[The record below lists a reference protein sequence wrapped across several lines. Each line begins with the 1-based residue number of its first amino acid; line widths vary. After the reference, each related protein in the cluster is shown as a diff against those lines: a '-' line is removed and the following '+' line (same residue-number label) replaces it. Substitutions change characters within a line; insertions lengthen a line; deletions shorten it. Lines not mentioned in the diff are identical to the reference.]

1 MKYCNN
7 ERYPIDILLR
17 FWYNRGTK
25 SKGANTMAKIG
36 YIRVST
42 TEQNTDRQEI
52 NLQNCDKL
60 FIEKV
65 SGKDTEHRTEL
76 KKLMEYVREDDIVV
90 VDSFSRFARNTKDLL
105 SLVEQLQ
112 NKGVSF
118 VSLKENIDTTTPQ
131 GKFMLTVFAGLAQ
144 FEREQTLERQRE
156 GIEIAKRQGK
166 YKGRQRI
173 AFDSDKFASLVKKVK
188 AGEMTA
194 TAAMK
199 ELNMKPNTFYRRLKE
214 LESK

>member
-1 MKYCNN
+1 
-7 ERYPIDILLR
+7 
-17 FWYNRGTK
+17 
-25 SKGANTMAKIG
+25 MARIG

-42 TEQNTDRQEI
+42 AEQNTDRQEI
-52 NLQNCDKL
+52 NLQGCDKL
-60 FIEKV
+60 FVEKV

-76 KKLMEYVREDDIVV
+76 KKLMEYIREGDTVI

-105 SLVEQLQ
+105 NLVEQLQ
-112 NKGVSF
+112 NKDVSF
-118 VSLKENIDTTTPQ
+118 ISLKESIDTTTPQ

-156 GIEIAKRQGK
+156 GIAIAKEQGK

-173 AFDSDKFASLVKKVK
+173 AYDNDLFSSLVKKVK

-194 TAAMK
+194 RKAME
-199 ELNMKPNTFYRRLKE
+199 ELNMKPNTFYRRVKE
-214 LESK
+214 LEGE